1 MWLKKMPNKVSL
13 APPSQERKRG
23 GAMSVLL
30 LQEAQGYAFSPA
42 CSFWFSLLPDWANA
56 LIFSIEKLGN
66 WVEATLVGGRTL
78 RSRFAS
84 ETVRQ

>member
-13 APPSQERKRG
+13 APPSQGRKRG

-30 LQEAQGYAFSPA
+30 LQEAQGYAS

-66 WVEATLVGGRTL
+66 WLTG
-78 RSRFAS
+78 
-84 ETVRQ
+84 